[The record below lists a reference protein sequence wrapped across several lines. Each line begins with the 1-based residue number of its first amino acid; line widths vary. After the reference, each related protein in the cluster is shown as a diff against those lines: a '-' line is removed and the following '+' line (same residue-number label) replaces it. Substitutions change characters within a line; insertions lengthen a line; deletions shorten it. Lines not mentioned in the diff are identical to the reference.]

1 MKVIHELDALSNK
14 DNDIYY
20 NLQIKSCNRKIYL
33 SLVETYYSQMISVL
47 LKYNVILALGIGVTA
62 IYFVKSNIF
71 FLYKQ
76 SNAV

>member
-1 MKVIHELDALSNK
+1 MT
-14 DNDIYY
+14 YY
-20 NLQIKSCNRKIYL
+20 NLQIKSGNRKIYL
-33 SLVETYYSQMISVL
+33 SLVETYYSEIISVL
-47 LKYNVILALGIGVTA
+47 LKYLALGIGVTA